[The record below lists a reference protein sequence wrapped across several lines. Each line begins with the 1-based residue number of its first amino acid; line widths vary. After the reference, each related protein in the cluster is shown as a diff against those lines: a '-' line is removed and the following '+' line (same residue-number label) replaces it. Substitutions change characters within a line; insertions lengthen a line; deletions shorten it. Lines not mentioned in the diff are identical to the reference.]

1 MNSFKRNIYKSSEDV
16 AEDVIEFTEFDYMVV
31 RFNYTAP
38 YNGTDLDLM
47 IYYENT
53 GVVGVDGNAVGFNQG
68 TLDDIKVPTN
78 SIPDNDAYLWWA
90 SDDNYTPGV
99 EAVVIGVKNLVNNE
113 TIVNRYL
120 DIRLL
125 AGWFQAFGTAIDG
138 TAGDVLVTL
147 NTYLGGSISK
157 VGTNIVHSSQTGGA
171 GSDVTPIGNSKMV
184 NISSGLSLVTLG
196 HSTDVGTIR
205 YDTLTG
211 QAVLI

>member
-53 GVVGVDGNAVGFNQG
+53 GVVGVDGNAVGFNQLPSSYRLPSDS
-68 TLDDIKVPTN
+68 T
-78 SIPDNDAYLWWA
+78 PDNDAYLWWA
-90 SDDNYTPGV
+90 SDDNNTPGV
-99 EAVVIGVKNLVNNE
+99 EAVVVGVKNLVNNE

-120 DIRLL
+120 DVKLR
-125 AGWFQAFGTAIDG
+125 AGWFQAFGTSTDG

-171 GSDVTPIGNSKMV
+171 GSDVTPIGNSKTV
-184 NISSGLSLVTLG
+184 NISSGLSQVTLG